1 MSFNVHKWNK
11 RRYLAEAGLL
21 QESEVD
27 KIHDLIYDVDPSYPN
42 LAKAIAKFLKGT
54 EKDLNSGF
62 SSDQIKDFMRI
73 LHAELGM
80 NESVNEVADDY
91 PDSPEALSAATAKAR
106 EILDKHKASIKAI
119 ADKYEG
125 QPGKSRQMM
134 DELNDLIDAD
144 LEGVPF
150 QDYVSNKVR
159 ATLGKALF
167 RYYALK
173 NPELAK
179 MM

>member
-1 MSFNVHKWNK
+1 MGFDTNKWFK
-11 RRYLAEAGLL
+11 QKYFSEAGVIL
-21 QESEVD
+21 ESELVKALNQAIPD
-27 KIHDLIYDVDPSYPN
+27 NTGYKEF
-42 LAKAIAKFLKGT
+42 AKAVATILKDEYGSH
-54 EKDLNSGF
+54 NFGP
-62 SSDQIKDFMRI
+62 FMEI
-73 LHAELGM
+73 LHSELGID
-80 NESVNEVADDY
+80 ESINEVSNEY

-119 ADKYEG
+119 ANKYEG
-125 QPGKSRQMM
+125 QPNKSREMQ

-150 QDYVSNKVR
+150 QSYVSNKVR

-167 RYYALK
+167 RYFASK

-179 MM
+179 MMK